1 MKLTESSLKKCSQVR
16 VTKILITEMGSVKN
30 KGNAAIL
37 NGTVKA
43 FTQYFPDAY
52 FTVLSHGPREEI
64 QTYDIRALPS
74 IVGVPLA
81 DLPVLI
87 RALKILLDAYKLVLA
102 MMLSSLWSSIKAI
115 FGFNAHFLLR
125 YSRLNEYATADII
138 VVRGTDTLTD
148 QYGRLG
154 LDMLFMRCS
163 GILIGVIMR
172 KPTVICGH
180 SLGPFKSRIGR
191 VIARFVLDRVTLITP
206 REEISKANLHEIG
219 VRNPNVFETA
229 DLAFLMDPVA
239 PARAKEILRDE
250 GIRIENPTVGI
261 SASRLISTYLPSNS
275 RKEAYRRYIEFM
287 AKITDYLVDNLHATV
302 IFIPHVIG
310 PGKKY
315 DDRIVSEDIF
325 ELVQNKQHVKLI
337 RGDYS
342 PQELKGIIGL
352 CQLFIGARMHA
363 VISAISMHVPSLALS
378 YLYKTEG
385 ILRIAGQEK
394 WICNIKELNYN
405 DVTVKIEVLWSS
417 RNQIREDLKNKMKTI
432 RKRALLNAELCT
444 HII

>member
-1 MKLTESSLKKCSQVR
+1 MGN
-16 VTKILITEMGSVKN
+16 TKILITEMGSVKN
-30 KGNAAIL
+30 KGNLAIL
-37 NGTVKA
+37 TGTVKA
-43 FTQYFPDAY
+43 FAQYFPDAH

-81 DLPVLI
+81 DLPVLT
-87 RALKILLDAYKLVLA
+87 RALKILLDAHKLVLA
-102 MMLSSLWSSIKAI
+102 MMLSSLWISMKNI
-115 FGFNAHFLLR
+115 FGFNAQFLLR
-125 YSRLNEYATADII
+125 YSRLKEYATADII

-191 VIARFVLDRVTLITP
+191 IIARFVLDRVTLITP
-206 REEISKANLHEIG
+206 REEISKANLDEIG
-219 VRNPNVFETA
+219 VKNPNVFETA

-239 PARAKEILRDE
+239 PTRAKEILRDE
-250 GIRIENPTVGI
+250 GIRFENPTVGI

-275 RKEAYRRYIEFM
+275 RKEAYRRYVEFM
-287 AKITDYLVDNLHATV
+287 AKIADYLVDNFHATV
-302 IFIPHVIG
+302 IFVPHVIG

-315 DDRIVSEDIF
+315 DDRIVSKDIF

-385 ILRIAGQEK
+385 ILKMAGQEK
-394 WICNIKELNYN
+394 WICNIKELDYH
-405 DVTVKIEVLWSS
+405 DITTKIEALWSS